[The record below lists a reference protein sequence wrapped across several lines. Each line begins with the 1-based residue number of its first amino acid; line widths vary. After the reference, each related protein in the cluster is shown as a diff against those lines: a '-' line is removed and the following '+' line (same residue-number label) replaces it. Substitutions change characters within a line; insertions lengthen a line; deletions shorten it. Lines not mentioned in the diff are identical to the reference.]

1 MWLEILEHMV
11 NYFTALD
18 TFGETNVQGGTDGKK
33 PNKFPSLHILRDMEA
48 GIDFHARKSAD
59 VILWVECWV
68 RNDSKD
74 PMEAYRQ
81 LYDLEQRFLEA
92 MPGWIKQVAVDLKIA
107 PKITIPH
114 FVGDGERQRPL
125 CGSQATIIINWKR

>member
-1 MWLEILEHMV
+1 MWFDILQHMV
-11 NYFTALD
+11 NYMANLEEFAD
-18 TFGETNVQGGTDGKK
+18 INVQGGTDGKK
-33 PNKFPSLHILRDMEA
+33 PNKFPSLNILRDLES
-48 GIDFHARKSAD
+48 GIDFHTRKSAD
-59 VILWVECWV
+59 IVLWVECWV

-81 LYDLEQRFLEA
+81 LYDVEQRFLAA
-92 MPGWIKQVAVDLKIA
+92 MPGWIKQVALDLHIA

-125 CGSQATIIINWKR
+125 CGSQATIQINMKR

>member
-1 MWLEILEHMV
+1 MWLEIIEHMV
-11 NYFTALD
+11 NYYTELE
-18 TFGETNVQGGTDGKK
+18 TFADINVQGGTDGKK
-33 PNKFPSLHILRDMEA
+33 PNKFPSLHILRDMETD
-48 GIDFHARKSAD
+48 IDFHTRKPGD

-81 LYDLEQRFLEA
+81 LNDLETRFLEA
-92 MPGWIKQVAVDLKIA
+92 FPGWFKQVVIDLKIA
-107 PKITIPH
+107 PKIKIPH

-125 CGSQATIIINWKR
+125 VGSQATVQINMKR